1 VCSSDL
7 AVVTISITIAA
18 YEAVKA
24 TLPDDADAFPPERDE
39 RGGVRFIVDR
49 HTLDRLT
56 ALRGSGALFALGAN
70 QSSSSGPHGA
80 SRRFFRRPAMLSL
93 KFAPVAAFVLALSPA
108 LAQNAPVASA
118 RTTVE
123 TVSADGASLGVKTR
137 AGEEL
142 TIHVGPKTRFAL
154 VVPAT
159 LADVKPGSFVGV
171 AAMPGDG
178 GQLKA
183 MEVHI
188 FPDAMR
194 GTGEGHRP
202 FDLGPGSSMT
212 NGNITARVDAT
223 SGPMLTVTYKGGQ
236 QAIVV
241 DPKTPIVALAP
252 GAQTDLKPGAAII
265 ARGARQDDGT
275 IDAAFILVG
284 KDGLVPPM

>member
-1 VCSSDL
+1 M
-7 AVVTISITIAA
+7 A
-18 YEAVKA
+18 
-24 TLPDDADAFPPERDE
+24 
-39 RGGVRFIVDR
+39 
-49 HTLDRLT
+49 
-56 ALRGSGALFALGAN
+56 
-70 QSSSSGPHGA
+70 
-80 SRRFFRRPAMLSL
+80 SL
-93 KFAPVAAFVLALSPA
+93 KIALAMAFVFAIVPA

-118 RTTVE
+118 RATIE

-137 AGEEL
+137 AGEER
-142 TIHVGPKTRFAL
+142 TIRVSPKTRFAL
-154 VVPAT
+154 VIPAA

-171 AAMPGDG
+171 AAMPGEG
-178 GQLKA
+178 NELKA

-188 FPDAMR
+188 FPEAMR

-223 SGPMLTVTYKGGQ
+223 SGPKLTVTYKGGE

-241 DPKTPIVALAP
+241 DPSTPIVTLAP

-265 ARGARQDDGT
+265 ARGPKQDDGS
-275 IDAAFILVG
+275 IDAAFVLVG